1 MKEAVQYMPHKNN
14 IWFFYPSGSRL
25 TGQDLASRLILELL
39 RDDIDLN
46 FRIVQLAAFD
56 RERRWSAQHWFQF
69 FVSTVY
75 ACYQMLITG
84 VNRNAMVY
92 LNLGQS
98 MKSLLSEG
106 VPFGLSGMLN
116 SRRRSVISL
125 HGHFFME
132 WSPMSIRGK
141 LFRWTL
147 THSSKVTVLGLSQK
161 EKLIGWGMPQEKI
174 QVVNNTCEEVIEDVP
189 ESRTSIS
196 VINLLYLGN
205 LIEAKGYREYLMAL
219 LFLSQMK
226 LYSKVNAVIC
236 GQFTKTSLDKR
247 ETYSNPV
254 AWTSEIIAK
263 INESLNVRVCR
274 SSGAYGTEK
283 AKVLGRADIFVF
295 PSKVEAQPIVLI
307 EAMASG
313 CAIIASS
320 VGEIPTMLADGAGEC
335 LEDCS
340 PENLANGIY
349 ALLNNPERL
358 QDSQTAARAKFEAQY
373 SRRIYANTW
382 RHIFRELAKN
392 TQN

>member
-1 MKEAVQYMPHKNN
+1 MPHKNN

-25 TGQDLASRLILELL
+25 TGQELASRLILELL

-69 FVSTVY
+69 FASTVY
-75 ACYQMLITG
+75 ACYQMLMTG
-84 VNRNAMVY
+84 VNRNAIVY

-147 THSSKVTVLGLSQK
+147 THSRKVTVLGLSQK

-174 QVVNNTCEEVIEDVP
+174 QIVNNTCEGFIEGLP
-189 ESRTSIS
+189 EKKTSS
-196 VINLLYLGN
+196 SAINLLYFGN
-205 LIEAKGYREYLMAL
+205 LIKAKGYREYLMAL
-219 LFLSQMK
+219 LLLSGMN
-226 LYSKVNAVIC
+226 LHIRVYAVMC
-236 GQFTKTSLDKR
+236 GQFTKTSLYRRGTCTD
-247 ETYSNPV
+247 PV
-254 AWTSEIIAK
+254 EWTNEIIER
-263 INESLNVRVCR
+263 INKSLSVRVCWTQ
-274 SSGAYGTEK
+274 GAYDDEK
-283 AKVLGRADIFVF
+283 AKVFGEADILVF
-295 PSKVEAQPIVLI
+295 PSYYRVEAQPIVLI
-307 EAMASG
+307 EGLAAG

-320 VGEIPTMLADGAGEC
+320 VGEIPAMLADGAGKC
-335 LEDCS
+335 LKDCS
-340 PENLANGIY
+340 PENLANSIY
-349 ALLNNPERL
+349 DLLNNPERL
-358 QDSQTAARAKFEAQY
+358 QDRQTAARAKFEAQY
-373 SRRIYANTW
+373 SRRVYANTW

>member
-1 MKEAVQYMPHKNN
+1 MTHQYN
-14 IWFFYPSGSRL
+14 IWFFYPSGPRL
-25 TGQDLASRLILELL
+25 TGQELASLMILELL
-39 RDDIDLN
+39 RDEIDFN

-56 RERRWSAQHWFQF
+56 RERKWLFCHWSQYISAI
-69 FVSTVY
+69 VY
-75 ACYQMLITG
+75 ACCQILVAG
-84 VNRNAMVY
+84 VNRNSVVY

-98 MKSLLSEG
+98 IKRLLLEG
-106 VPFGLSGMLN
+106 VPFGLAGMFN

-132 WSPMSIRGK
+132 WSPASIKGF
-141 LFRWTL
+141 LFRWIL
-147 THSSKVTVLGLSQK
+147 TRSNKVTVLGLSQK
-161 EKLIGWGMPQEKI
+161 AKLIKWGMPQDKI
-174 QVVNNTCEEVIEDVP
+174 QVVNNTCEEIIEDLP
-189 ESRTSIS
+189 KSRTYRSA
-196 VINLLYLGN
+196 INLLYLGN

-236 GQFTKTSLDKR
+236 GQFLKTSLDKR
-247 ETYSNPV
+247 KTYSNPV

-263 INESLNVRVCR
+263 INESLNVRVCWT
-274 SSGAYGTEK
+274 SGAYVTEK

-340 PENLANGIY
+340 PENLAYSIHD
-349 ALLNNPERL
+349 LLNNPKRL
-358 QDSQTAARAKFEAQY
+358 QVRQAAARARFESQY
-373 SRRIYANTW
+373 SRGVYASTWCNIFKELNENTKSSTS
-382 RHIFRELAKN
+382 I
-392 TQN
+392 